1 MTQRT
6 KTSTDNGD
14 PSTTGEQSIEQLQ
27 ARYQALNTRKIQAE
41 THLQNAREQL
51 AALKKQALEAY
62 GTDDV
67 EQLREQLL
75 KMKSE
80 NEQKRQN
87 YQAELNRIEGEL
99 SAVEQ
104 KFAVAENPS
113 NASRE
118 QT

>member
-6 KTSTDNGD
+6 KASTESGD
-14 PSTTGEQSIEQLQ
+14 SSSAGEQSIEQLQ

-51 AALKKQALEAY
+51 ATLKKQALEAY

-67 EQLREQLL
+67 EQLREQLQ

-87 YQAELNRIEGEL
+87 YQTELNRIEGEL

-104 KFAVAENPS
+104 KFAGAENPS
-113 NASRE
+113 TTNRE
-118 QT
+118 PT

>member
-6 KTSTDNGD
+6 KSATDNGE
-14 PSTTGEQSIEQLQ
+14 PSASGEQSIEQLQ

-41 THLQNAREQL
+41 THLQNARDQL
-51 AALKKQALEAY
+51 ATLKKQALDAY

-67 EQLREQLL
+67 EQLREQLQ

-87 YQAELNRIEGEL
+87 YQAELNRIEGNL
-99 SAVEQ
+99 AAVEQ
-104 KFAVAENPS
+104 KFAAAENPAAA
-113 NASRE
+113 NRE
-118 QT
+118 PN

>member
-6 KTSTDNGD
+6 KPSTDNGD
-14 PSTTGEQSIEQLQ
+14 AATASEQSIEQLQ
-27 ARYQALNTRKIQAE
+27 ARYQALNKRKIQAE

-51 AALKKQALEAY
+51 AELKKQALEAY

-67 EQLREQLL
+67 EQLREQLQ
-75 KMKSE
+75 KMKAE

-87 YQAELNRIEGEL
+87 YQTELNRIEGEL

-104 KFAVAENPS
+104 KFAGAENPS
-113 NASRE
+113 SANRE
-118 QT
+118 LA